1 MNHMGHAF
9 PRFYAP
15 RTGKVMDKIAKY
27 SIMGELGRGSE
38 GVVYRALDVESQRQ
52 LALKV
57 IRVNPELPDDDPDL
71 LRLVHATEE
80 QAKKLSGIDHRNVAQ
95 IFGAGY
101 QDGVVYIARELI
113 DGKTLKWFMEDTG
126 RVKVEEAVEI
136 TKDLARGLKAIHQL
150 GIVLGELKPSN
161 IMIRPGIPVI
171 GGLSIPAGY
180 EKEGIVKTTKLVE
193 TVVYLAPEVVEG
205 SLPTGRSDI
214 YALGMI
220 LYSMLA
226 GGNPFEATTVANAL
240 INVRVKGFPPV
251 EEVNSK
257 VPAWLARVVKKAIS
271 RNPDKRYGTVD
282 EFLDDL
288 TLRSILKESIVKDED
303 PDDDVDY
310 QYLEDIKPRR
320 KDKRLEYAEVAFVL
334 LSFVAVIWILVHFLS
349 PDRYAREAQHRRLGA
364 LQDLSGD
371 INEGFD
377 IGKFYFNYQ
386 HGNLDENQ
394 MALVE
399 SYSLSYSDRVIKPT
413 GLEAIKAGGK
423 PRTTFTLIAFP
434 KEPNPNRL
442 CTFAIRED
450 HILREWQEGY
460 GEFED
465 VTTWKE
471 RK

>member
-1 MNHMGHAF
+1 
-9 PRFYAP
+9 
-15 RTGKVMDKIAKY
+15 MDKIGKY
-27 SIMGELGRGSE
+27 SILGELGRGSE

-80 QAKKLSGIDHRNVAQ
+80 QAKKLSDIDHRNVAR
-95 IFGAGY
+95 IFEAGY
-101 QDGVVYIARELI
+101 QDGVIYIARELI
-113 DGKTLKWFMEDTG
+113 DGKTLKWYMEDTG

-136 TKDLARGLKAIHQL
+136 IKDLAKGLKAIHQL

-205 SLPTGRSDI
+205 SLPNGRSDI
-214 YALGMI
+214 YSLGMI

-251 EEVNSK
+251 EEVNPK
-257 VPAWLARVVKKAIS
+257 VPAWLARVVRKTIS
-271 RNPDKRYGTVD
+271 RDPDKRYGTVD
-282 EFLDDL
+282 EYLDDL
-288 TLRSILKESIVKDED
+288 TLRSILKEAVGKDED
-303 PDDDVDY
+303 ADDIDY

-334 LSFVAVIWILVHFLS
+334 LSFIAVIWILVHFLS
-349 PDRYAREAQHRRLGA
+349 PDRYARDAQDKRLHA

-371 INEGFD
+371 IKEGFD
-377 IGKFYFNYQ
+377 IGQFYFDYQ

-399 SYSLSYSDRVIKPT
+399 SYSLSYSDKVIKPI
-413 GLEAIKAGGK
+413 GLNAIKAGGQ

-434 KEPNPNRL
+434 KEPNPGKL
-442 CTFAIRED
+442 STFAISED
-450 HILREWQEGY
+450 LILREWQEGY

-465 VTTWKE
+465 ITTWKAPQ
-471 RK
+471 